1 MTTLDAM
8 AADVS
13 ARGRLISNSSH
24 HAKSPDTLLMAN
36 RSDVRLET
44 DVTLERERESF
55 SNLAAIRKILPENNV
70 LTACSAC
77 SFWRTGARIR
87 AGQNRGGEVE
97 SV

>member
-1 MTTLDAM
+1 MADHSDA
-8 AADVS
+8 
-13 ARGRLISNSSH
+13 
-24 HAKSPDTLLMAN
+24 
-36 RSDVRLET
+36 RLET

-77 SFWRTGARIR
+77 SFWRTGAKVGAR
-87 AGQNRGGEVE
+87 QDRGGEVE